1 MSSGAHQASYYF
13 AYGSNMN
20 AERVVTRKMQFVEV
34 KAGQLEGYKLVFN
47 KRSVKYP
54 GAGAANVEA
63 EPGAV
68 TEGVLYRFDEAD
80 EILKMDPF
88 EGYPVRYRREIRAL
102 RTESGYENAWVY
114 MANPD
119 FIGDHLKPATWYLQ
133 HLLAG
138 KEMLSAGYFSS
149 LCEVQ
154 CLADSEVET

>member
-1 MSSGAHQASYYF
+1 MSSTLDHASYYF

-20 AERVVTRKMQFVEV
+20 AERVVTRKMQFVEI

-47 KRSVKYP
+47 KRSVKTP
-54 GAGAANVEA
+54 GAAAANVEP

-68 TEGVLYRFDEAD
+68 TEGVLYRLPEAN

-88 EGYPVRYRREIRAL
+88 EGYPVRYRREVRAL
-102 RTESGYENAWVY
+102 RTQSGYENAWVY
-114 MANPD
+114 MANPE
-119 FIGDHLKPATWYLQ
+119 FIGDHLKPAKWYLQ

-138 KEMLSAGYFSS
+138 KEMLSADYFQS

-154 CLADSEVET
+154 CLADSDVEP